1 MVVNKLMNNKN
12 QAMGVKASSEG
23 IKKIQ
28 QRMAELVRPD
38 NKEKRGWTQS
48 NLAERSG
55 VDLSTVRRLLH
66 GIPIRYD
73 FLSWI
78 AEAVGLN
85 VEELIERPLPDLQES
100 SLDWLVICEEMLDK
114 QRDAN
119 ELRRKATGLGAE
131 NHVYMP
137 LDLVETKA
145 KKQEQTPNNQDESGN
160 KLKTEEVIY
169 PHAQFL
175 EDLLNWRRENKHIAI
190 AGEAGAGK
198 TTFLVT
204 IAEKLKDSQYLPIF
218 IGLADLQGR
227 SLKTYIN
234 DVWLPHA
241 MNERE
246 ANEEQKESL
255 FQQFQTGKI
264 WLLLDALDEMQAK
277 SSAEALDRINREIK
291 EVIGQSR
298 VVMTCRLNVWD
309 AYINRLPNFDTFKMG
324 NLSFEQIDSFISQWF
339 SFTESPENAS
349 ILQAKLKEPNRDR
362 IRDMV
367 RHPLRLAL
375 LCQAFYRNPNTDLP
389 EIKAGLYELF
399 VRYFYEWKPNI
410 VDVDLRTQD
419 SLQEELHQ
427 ALGKL
432 AIKAIDSDAGFRLSR
447 SFAVKEMG
455 NSDLFNLACNVGWLS
470 LIDRNDQDEEVY
482 SFFHAT
488 FQEYFAALVIDDHS
502 FLFSHVANN
511 PLEDGYRVFQSK
523 WKEVF
528 LLWLGRSD
536 NTLLSEKQL
545 LMSNLFNFNKDGC
558 DGIYIQHSQFLVG
571 EGTREFYNFDEAGKV
586 IDNLIGQAFGCW
598 NKTEKQWQE
607 FSYDTSSSAIRI
619 LTCSHKFLTL
629 EKLYDLHDQL
639 INALQNVD
647 KEAFKSLFIKEFPIL
662 QIIADISE
670 PSEWLVSRLIHWLE
684 ISTNDGLLHGDIL
697 DTYQKVCTS
706 VPKAIRAVEVKISD
720 LQAKSLEQK
729 ETIRLLRDT
738 TEENETELHSLNWIK
753 EATLQQ
759 SQSECYEAIAVL
771 KNTLAKIDSKYNI
784 NILSQRYEE
793 LNQCKSEAEK
803 IEVIDLII
811 QQDSR
816 DQKCV
821 AILDELSNSEISDIK
836 LRSYIIRLE
845 INRYDQDI
853 QKYLVKSL
861 DDPDSNFKARIA
873 RALIKANIKNEK
885 AFEII
890 INTLFHDY
898 CIYSSDYYFVFSN
911 LEVNDI
917 SLYNTVL
924 YHFDMLR
931 DCLQKDKDLFKG
943 KKEAIDFLLRLIE
956 DREDG
961 YTLAIEFIQDIAM
974 HGNNNLVIEALI
986 DVIED
991 EKLELSVRIY
1001 TAIVLNKICLGH
1013 PVSILFL
1020 HVYLANLDNEQ
1031 YQKQVTTSLLNANL
1045 SVLNEDE
1052 KSLLENNL
1060 LSILDNR
1067 TEGESSLFLL
1077 EIATLLC
1084 KIHPRNN
1091 KALEILFDFQNPVNL
1106 KNFNFIYY
1114 SLRQIG
1120 VSDSEIID
1128 KLTSL
1133 LNQWQEISQEDL
1145 DQIEQRF
1152 GSIFPV
1158 KRDDD
1163 KIYLLHLYNVKRHTV
1178 LYCLSKFGIGDK
1190 DVLTAFISEYLLSK
1204 HHPNVYSDSDRQYI
1218 KKSLSEVTSITNYKN
1233 FLEIWKSCDF
1243 ESSQVNENLLDH
1255 NYLFRQ
1261 DFDRDAIQEA
1271 LDRNTDHPE
1280 IRCLVVDVRHLEQE
1294 SDPNVIA
1301 KKLTNKIF
1309 NSIGRRIPVVQDVSC
1324 LEREL
1329 LNLKFELGFEKLA
1342 IALFGNSANEA
1353 IVKLCQNL
1361 TESIQIRLFTGG
1373 QTTQE
1378 LIAKIN
1384 AWLSEM

>member
-1 MVVNKLMNNKN
+1 LRKLGLVTGMVVNKLMNNKN

-470 LIDRNDQDEEVY
+470 LIDRNDLDEEIY

-488 FQEYFAALVIDDHS
+488 FQEYFAALAIDDHS
-502 FLFSHVANN
+502 FLLNHVPNN

-528 LLWLGRSD
+528 LLWLGRTED
-536 NTLLSEKQL
+536 GLLSEKQA
-545 LMSNLFNFNKDGC
+545 LMSDLIGFQDNCGGFYTDRA
-558 DGIYIQHSQFLVG
+558 FLLVA
-571 EGTREFYNFDEAGKV
+571 EGTSAFDDFDEIYDIIQRVVKEAFDCFNQLDHEVYFGSISSNELEKILYKTEPCLTVEEIIDLRDNFIDEYKILYKHGNLSIVNDPVDDSWFDNLKKEDKERLINKEFWVVETIGNIYPQNTWVVQRLTALLGLKGYDPSFLKAYQKHCVGVPEAITALQEEILTWEKQLKICEEKLKNKTSLQKSKKTVDLERIIQIKHLLKDFEETLKV
-586 IDNLIGQAFGCW
+586 IDPLHQGNVEIFHIEIDSLVSELRKNIYEI
-598 NKTEKQWQE
+598 TETDRILDINFVDISITKE
-607 FSYDTSSSAIRI
+607 IMHNIIKSCFNHYYSSSKYYGHNTNNYLFGDRNSHIVSNNRKKINTVKVI
-619 LTCSHKFLTL
+619 LKNHPNS
-629 EKLYDLHDQL
+629 
-639 INALQNVD
+639 
-647 KEAFKSLFIKEFPIL
+647 
-662 QIIADISE
+662 
-670 PSEWLVSRLIHWLE
+670 
-684 ISTNDGLLHGDIL
+684 DIL
-697 DTYQKVCTS
+697 
-706 VPKAIRAVEVKISD
+706 
-720 LQAKSLEQK
+720 L
-729 ETIRLLRDT
+729 
-738 TEENETELHSLNWIK
+738 
-753 EATLQQ
+753 
-759 SQSECYEAIAVL
+759 
-771 KNTLAKIDSKYNI
+771 ID
-784 NILSQRYEE
+784 
-793 LNQCKSEAEK
+793 
-803 IEVIDLII
+803 
-811 QQDSR
+811 
-816 DQKCV
+816 
-821 AILDELSNSEISDIK
+821 
-836 LRSYIIRLE
+836 
-845 INRYDQDI
+845 
-853 QKYLVKSL
+853 
-861 DDPDSNFKARIA
+861 
-873 RALIKANIKNEK
+873 
-885 AFEII
+885 I
-890 INTLFHDY
+890 INNREY
-898 CIYSSDYYFVFSN
+898 GYVF
-911 LEVNDI
+911 
-917 SLYNTVL
+917 
-924 YHFDMLR
+924 
-931 DCLQKDKDLFKG
+931 
-943 KKEAIDFLLRLIE
+943 
-956 DREDG
+956 
-961 YTLAIEFIQDIAM
+961 AIEFINDLTNDINISLIEKTLI
-974 HGNNNLVIEALI
+974 GVIN
-986 DVIED
+986 DTS
-991 EKLELSVRIY
+991 LESSIRVY
-1001 TAIVLNKICLGH
+1001 TAIVLNEICPSHIKSLLLLCDFYNIDINYVSSAFKSLRETDFSRLNHEHKLLLEEKLLHGLNNEEVLDKYFDCKFVHFVPVSSTNIACILGKIFPLH
-1013 PVSILFL
+1013 PHSKKILFNKFNLERWYKGICNDLELIGVSKSEIFRKLLPFLDNVWTICDTHELNHQVSRQSILF
-1020 HVYLANLDNEQ
+1020 
-1031 YQKQVTTSLLNANL
+1031 T
-1045 SVLNEDE
+1045 
-1052 KSLLENNL
+1052 LENLALDKSEL
-1060 LSILDNR
+1060 LP
-1067 TEGESSLFLL
+1067 T
-1077 EIATLLC
+1077 
-1084 KIHPRNN
+1084 
-1091 KALEILFDFQNPVNL
+1091 
-1106 KNFNFIYY
+1106 FI
-1114 SLRQIG
+1114 R
-1120 VSDSEIID
+1120 
-1128 KLTSL
+1128 
-1133 LNQWQEISQEDL
+1133 
-1145 DQIEQRF
+1145 
-1152 GSIFPV
+1152 
-1158 KRDDD
+1158 
-1163 KIYLLHLYNVKRHTV
+1163 
-1178 LYCLSKFGIGDK
+1178 
-1190 DVLTAFISEYLLSK
+1190 EYLLSMGDDLYDDWALEHIREYLFNTTK
-1204 HHPNVYSDSDRQYI
+1204 Y
-1218 KKSLSEVTSITNYKN
+1218 TNYVEFNKIWQSCC
-1233 FLEIWKSCDF
+1233 LELNYFPRKSPNI
-1243 ESSQVNENLLDH
+1243 SSLNAQLIDC
-1255 NYLFRQ
+1255 Q
-1261 DFDRDAIQEA
+1261 CIQKE
-1271 LDRNTDHPE
+1271 LTKYPE
-1280 IRCLVVDVRHLEQE
+1280 IRCLVVDIRQLEQE
-1294 SDPNVIA
+1294 SNPNVIA
-1301 KKLTNKIF
+1301 EEIAIKIF
-1309 NSIGRRIPVVQDVSC
+1309 DSLGREIPAINRVSN
-1324 LEREL
+1324 LKREL
-1329 LNLKFELGFEKLA
+1329 LNLKRVLGFEKLA
-1342 IALFGNSANEA
+1342 IALYGKSANEA
-1353 IVKLCQNL
+1353 IDQLCQSL
-1361 TESIQIRLFTGG
+1361 TPSIQTRLFTGG

>member
-1 MVVNKLMNNKN
+1 MVINKLMTNTN
-12 QAMGVKASSEG
+12 QAMGIKISSETV
-23 IKKIQ
+23 Q
-28 QRMAELVRPD
+28 QVRLRMAELERP
-38 NKEKRGWTQS
+38 NNLYETGWTYEDLADVS
-48 NLAERSG
+48 NLG
-55 VDLSTVRRLLH
+55 VKTVQR
-66 GIPIRYD
+66 
-73 FLSWI
+73 FLGGEPVNRNTLI
-78 AEAVGLN
+78 KIMKAVGLEPKN
-85 VEELIERPLPDLQES
+85 EINNPLTELENNSI
-100 SLDWLVICEEMLDK
+100 DWLAICEGMLDK

-137 LDLVETKA
+137 LGLVETKA

-160 KLKTEEVIY
+160 KLKTEEVVY

-204 IAEKLKDSQYLPIF
+204 IAEKLKNSQHLPVF

-227 SLKTYIN
+227 SLKTYIH
-234 DVWLPHA
+234 DVWLPLA
-241 MNERE
+241 LNQRE
-246 ANEEQKESL
+246 ATEEQKESL
-255 FQQFQTGKI
+255 FQQFQSGKI

-277 SSAEALDRINREIK
+277 SSAEALDKINREIK
-291 EVIGQSR
+291 EIIGQSR

-309 AYINRLPNFDTFKMG
+309 AYINRLQNFDTFKMG
-324 NLSFEQIDSFISQWF
+324 NLSFEQIDSFVSQWF
-339 SFTESPENAS
+339 SFTECSESAS
-349 ILQAKLKEPNRDR
+349 ILQAELKAPKRDR

-375 LCQAFYRNPNTDLP
+375 LCQAFYHNPKTDLP
-389 EIKAGLYELF
+389 ETKAGLYELF
-399 VRYFYEWKPNI
+399 VRYFYEWNRNI
-410 VDVDLRTQD
+410 VDVELRTQD
-419 SLQEELHQ
+419 SLREELHQ

-432 AIKAIDSDAGFRLSR
+432 AIKAIDSDAGFRMSR

-455 NSDLFNLACNVGWLS
+455 SSDLFNLASNVGWLS
-470 LIDRNDQDEEVY
+470 LIDRNDLDEEVY

-488 FQEYFAALVIDDHS
+488 FQEYFAALAINDHS
-502 FLFSHVANN
+502 FLLNHVPNN

-598 NKTEKQWQE
+598 NNTEKQWQE

-629 EKLYDLHDQL
+629 EKLYSFHDQL
-639 INALQNVD
+639 INTLGSVD
-647 KEAFKSLFIKEFPIL
+647 KETFKELFAKEFLIL
-662 QIIADISE
+662 KVIADIS
-670 PSEWLVSRLIHWLE
+670 PPNDWLVRRLICWLE
-684 ISTNDGLLHGDIL
+684 ISSSNGLLHGDIL
-697 DTYQKVCTS
+697 EAYQKVCTG
-706 VPKAIRAVEVKISD
+706 VPEAIEALKVKISD
-720 LQAKSLEQK
+720 VRVEIAEKNKAIKALKS
-729 ETIRLLRDT
+729 THS
-738 TEENETELHSLNWIK
+738 ETELHQL
-753 EATLQQ
+753 
-759 SQSECYEAIAVL
+759 
-771 KNTLAKIDSKYNI
+771 NTLAKQHLWLDTVSLESEASRCYEVIANLESTLATIDPSYKI
-784 NILSQRYEE
+784 NILSQRHKE
-793 LNQCKSEAEK
+793 LNQCESDTQKIKIIESILRIAPYDPKCVEILSQLSHSDNEDIRLKSYLIKLKTNQCNEEILQYLVESLDNEQNQSRVVIAETL
-803 IEVIDLII
+803 ITSGEYNQIVFEVIFDF
-811 QQDSR
+811 
-816 DQKCV
+816 C
-821 AILDELSNSEISDIK
+821 
-836 LRSYIIRLE
+836 
-845 INRYDQDI
+845 
-853 QKYLVKSL
+853 
-861 DDPDSNFKARIA
+861 FKQY
-873 RALIKANIKNEK
+873 
-885 AFEII
+885 FS
-890 INTLFHDY
+890 
-898 CIYSSDYYFVFSN
+898 SSDYYFIFIKPFTSP
-911 LEVNDI
+911 EI
-917 SLYNTVL
+917 TIHPIYEEW
-924 YHFDMLR
+924 
-931 DCLQKDKDLFKG
+931 LQEYKDLFKG
-943 KKEAIDFLLRLIE
+943 KQVAIDFLVDLIKN
-956 DREDG
+956 RQNG
-961 YTLAIEFIQDIAM
+961 YTLAIEFIQNIVSND
-974 HGNNNLVIEALI
+974 NNLVQDTLVDLIESQ
-986 DVIED
+986 E
-991 EKLELSVRIY
+991 LELSIRFY
-1001 TAIVLNKICLGH
+1001 TATVLNNISYGH

-1020 HVYLANLDNEQ
+1020 HDYLDNEQ

-1052 KSLLENNL
+1052 KSLLENNF

-1067 TEGESSLFLL
+1067 AEGESSLFLL

-1120 VSDSEIID
+1120 VSDSEMID
-1128 KLTSL
+1128 RLTSL
-1133 LNQWQEISQEDL
+1133 LNHWQEVSQEGL

-1152 GSIFPV
+1152 GNILIFPI

-1163 KIYLLHLYNVKRHTV
+1163 KIYLLDLYNVKRHTV
-1178 LYCLSKFGIGDK
+1178 LYCLSKFGIGNN

-1204 HHPNVYSDSDRQYI
+1204 YYPNVYSDSDRQYI
-1218 KKSLSEVTSITNYKN
+1218 KKSLSEATSITNYKK

-1280 IRCLVVDVRHLEQE
+1280 IRCLVVDICHLEQE
-1294 SDPNVIA
+1294 RDPNVVAEEIA
-1301 KKLTNKIF
+1301 IKIF
-1309 NSIGRRIPVVQDVSC
+1309 DSLGHKIPEIQRVSS
-1324 LEREL
+1324 LKREL
-1329 LNLKFELGFEKLA
+1329 LNLRLELGFEKLA
-1342 IALFGNSANEA
+1342 IALYGKSANEA
-1353 IVKLCQNL
+1353 IDRLCQNL
-1361 TESIQIRLFTGG
+1361 TDSIPIRPFTGG

-1378 LIAKIN
+1378 LINQIN

>member
-1 MVVNKLMNNKN
+1 MSNYFEIVETAFREILASGLSPFVKREMKARYGANWVTSGKISLQSYHVIKGDLNWSDMQAVLKLITNQWHDIFKPKLGDLARDYVYELIDVRNSLKHESRNKFDFDYSYRALDTI
-12 QAMGVKASSEG
+12 E
-23 IKKIQ
+23 
-28 QRMAELVRPD
+28 
-38 NKEKRGWTQS
+38 
-48 NLAERSG
+48 
-55 VDLSTVRRLLH
+55 RLLS
-66 GIPIRYD
+66 ILPNDR
-73 FLSWI
+73 I
-78 AEAVGLN
+78 AESKAREATN
-85 VEELIERPLPDLQES
+85 KKKELLATLTIGSAEKADKETEGSRFRWHEICGVMLLQ
-100 SLDWLVICEEMLDK
+100 K
-114 QRDAN
+114 QRDS
-119 ELRRKATGLGAE
+119 LRRKATQVGAE
-131 NHVYMP
+131 VNVYLA
-137 LDLVETKA
+137 LDL
-145 KKQEQTPNNQDESGN
+145 
-160 KLKTEEVIY
+160 LKTEERSRNDGRSKPDKESKEATYEIERTFK
-169 PHAQFL
+169 HDDFL
-175 EDLLNWRRENKHIAI
+175 ESLTQRQSKNKHIAI
-190 AGEAGAGK
+190 TGEAGAGK

-204 IAEKLKDSQYLPIF
+204 IAEKLKDSQFLPIF

-241 MNERE
+241 LNERE
-246 ANEEQKESL
+246 ATEEQKESL
-255 FQQFQTGKI
+255 FQQFQAGKI

-277 SSAEALDRINREIK
+277 SSAEALDKINREIK

-309 AYINRLPNFDTFKMG
+309 AYINRLPNFDTFRMG

-339 SFTESPENAS
+339 SLIKRPKNAS
-349 ILQAKLKEPNRDR
+349 ILQEKLKEPKRDR

-375 LCQAFYRNPNTDLP
+375 LCQAFYQNPNADLP
-389 EIKAGLYELF
+389 ETKAGLYELF

-419 SLQEELHQ
+419 SLREALHQ

-447 SFAVKEMG
+447 SFAVKAMG
-455 NSDLFNLACNVGWLS
+455 SSDLFNLACNVGWLS

-528 LLWLGRSD
+528 LLWLGKSD

-647 KEAFKSLFIKEFPIL
+647 KEAFNSLFIKEFPIL

-697 DTYQKVCTS
+697 DAYQKVCTS
-706 VPKAIRAVEVKISD
+706 VTKAIRAVEVKISD

-738 TEENETELHSLNWIK
+738 TEENETELHPLNWIK

-771 KNTLAKIDSKYNI
+771 KNTLAKIDPNYNVK
-784 NILSQRYEE
+784 NISQLHKE
-793 LNQCKSEAEK
+793 LNQCESDTQKIKIIESILRIDLCDPKCEK
-803 IEVIDLII
+803 ILNQLSHSDDDDVRLKSYLIKLKANQYNEEI
-811 QQDSR
+811 LQYLVESLDN
-816 DQKCV
+816 DQNNHRV
-821 AILDELSNSEISDIK
+821 AIAE
-836 LRSYIIRLE
+836 
-845 INRYDQDI
+845 
-853 QKYLVKSL
+853 
-861 DDPDSNFKARIA
+861 
-873 RALIKANIKNEK
+873 ALIKSGEYNQIV
-885 AFEII
+885 FEVIF
-890 INTLFHDY
+890 NFCFNQY
-898 CIYSSDYYFVFSN
+898 FSSSDYYFIFVKPFNSP
-911 LEVNDI
+911 ETTI
-917 SLYNTVL
+917 HPIYGEW
-924 YHFDMLR
+924 
-931 DCLQKDKDLFKG
+931 LQEYKNLFKG
-943 KKEAIDFLLRLIE
+943 RQVAIDFLVDLIKN
-956 DREDG
+956 RQDG
-961 YTLAIEFIQDIAM
+961 YTLAIEFLQNIVSNDN
-974 HGNNNLVIEALI
+974 HLVKDTLVNLIESQTLDSSI
-986 DVIED
+986 RV
-991 EKLELSVRIY
+991 Y
-1001 TAIVLNKICLGH
+1001 TATVLNNISYGH
-1013 PVSILFL
+1013 PASILFL
-1020 HVYLANLDNEQ
+1020 HDYLDNEQ
-1031 YQKQVTTSLLNANL
+1031 YQKQVITSLLNANF
-1045 SVLNEDE
+1045 SVLNENQ

-1091 KALEILFDFQNPVNL
+1091 KAFEILFDFQNPVNL
-1106 KNFNFIYY
+1106 KNFSFICY

-1133 LNQWQEISQEDL
+1133 LSQWQEISQEDL

-1152 GSIFPV
+1152 GNIFVFPI
-1158 KRDDD
+1158 KRIDD
-1163 KIYLLHLYNVKRHTV
+1163 KIYLLHLYNVKRRTV
-1178 LYCLSKFGIGDK
+1178 LYCLSKFGMGNKNI
-1190 DVLTAFISEYLLSK
+1190 LTAFISEYLLSK
-1204 HHPNVYSDSDRQYI
+1204 YHPNVYSDSDRQYI
-1218 KKSLSEVTSITNYKN
+1218 KKSLSEATSITNYKN
-1233 FLEIWKSCDF
+1233 FLDIWKSCDF
-1243 ESSQVNENLLDH
+1243 KSSQVNENLLDH
-1255 NYLFRQ
+1255 NYLFRR

-1280 IRCLVVDVRHLEQE
+1280 IRCLVVDICHLEQE
-1294 SDPNVIA
+1294 SDPNVVAEEIA
-1301 KKLTNKIF
+1301 IKIF
-1309 NSIGRRIPVVQDVSC
+1309 DSLGRKIPEIQRVSS
-1324 LEREL
+1324 LKREL
-1329 LNLKFELGFEKLA
+1329 LRA
-1342 IALFGNSANEA
+1342 
-1353 IVKLCQNL
+1353 C
-1361 TESIQIRLFTGG
+1361 
-1373 QTTQE
+1373 
-1378 LIAKIN
+1378 
-1384 AWLSEM
+1384 